1 MRIFCRVR
9 RRYLNVQKFD
19 NVRKDIAY
27 PAMSSKTVSPLF
39 GGPCSPSG
47 APRALCALGKKT
59 CAIGFYKGLEK
70 RQERPCSTLK

>member
-1 MRIFCRVR
+1 MHIFLSREAPI
-9 RRYLNVQKFD
+9 NVQKFD
-19 NVRKDIAY
+19 NVRKDIVY
-27 PAMSSKTVSPLF
+27 PAMSPKTVSPLF

-47 APRALCALGKKT
+47 ALCTLGKKT